1 MHSIAF
7 PIHSWVDITHFGRL
21 KTPFS
26 FNVCHVCC
34 QITPLWVW
42 FQITLVDLFIRSK
55 TLKSIKIHSLL
66 FIYLFI
72 SIYQQEEEEKKT
84 SKVHPFLVGW
94 PWWPSPR
101 PSTSPRPP
109 GPGARS
115 LGRNPSP
122 SHPRGCCHLCTHG
135 FLKAWN
141 ILKPHCPW
149 QSTLWLCQNNS
160 YWKWWLSIVMLVYQ
174 RVNYNISRTWI
185 VRPFWDDSP

>member
-55 TLKSIKIHSLL
+55 TLTSIKIHSLL

-84 SKVHPFLVGW
+84 QKSIHFWLDDPDDL
-94 PWWPSPR
+94 
-101 PSTSPRPP
+101 PP
-109 GPGARS
+109 GPPPA
-115 LGRNPSP
+115 LGRPAQVQGP
-122 SHPRGCCHLCTHG
+122 
-135 FLKAWN
+135 
-141 ILKPHCPW
+141 
-149 QSTLWLCQNNS
+149 
-160 YWKWWLSIVMLVYQ
+160 
-174 RVNYNISRTWI
+174 
-185 VRPFWDDSP
+185 